1 MNAYNFSK
9 LQKREAKLYSFGDLK
24 ISSSGLALH
33 FLIMAVVFVVV
44 SFVLHFIVSSALG
57 VAYWIPMDG
66 SGDINLWGIMLVYGL
81 PIGLA
86 AMLYYCKVQQY
97 RLYEF
102 LFLYFK
108 PKHDIAISGRRI
120 IHEKYSYKA
129 FLEKQTSEG

>member
-24 ISSSGLALH
+24 VSTTGIALH
-33 FLIMAVVFVVV
+33 FLIIAAVLLVI
-44 SFVLHFIVSSALG
+44 SFILNFLIASLIG
-57 VAYWIPMDG
+57 IPYWIPLLE
-66 SGDINLWGIMLVYGL
+66 SGDINLWGIMLVFGL

-86 AMLYYCKVQQY
+86 ALLYYTKVQQY

-108 PKHDIAISGRRI
+108 PKHDIAISGTKI
-120 IHEKYSYKA
+120 VHEKYTYRA
-129 FLEKQTSEG
+129 FLEKQSDKG